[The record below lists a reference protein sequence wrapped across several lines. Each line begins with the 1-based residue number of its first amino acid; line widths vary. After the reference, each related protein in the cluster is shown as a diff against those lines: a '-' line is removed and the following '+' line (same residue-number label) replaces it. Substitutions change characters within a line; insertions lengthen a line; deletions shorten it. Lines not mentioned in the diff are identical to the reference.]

1 MWPQG
6 PSVLHTP
13 EQEPNCWSYV
23 QVVASPWQ
31 CWVGCSRRMNARL
44 SSFSI
49 LFSVCG
55 DSSVAVFSYWLFCN
69 LLLIKIVISCL
80 FSCQENPL
88 CTTCTLPSS
97 SIFFFFPNKMR
108 LSLSGSNCP
117 GLVSWADRNHYSP
130 AQLYPICSTL
140 INNFLDI
147 S

>member
-97 SIFFFFPNKMR
+97 SIFFFFQIR
-108 LSLSGSNCP
+108 WDCHSLAQTVQALSH
-117 GLVSWADRNHYSP
+117 GLTETIIPQHNYIQFAAH
-130 AQLYPICSTL
+130 L
-140 INNFLDI
+140 
-147 S
+147 